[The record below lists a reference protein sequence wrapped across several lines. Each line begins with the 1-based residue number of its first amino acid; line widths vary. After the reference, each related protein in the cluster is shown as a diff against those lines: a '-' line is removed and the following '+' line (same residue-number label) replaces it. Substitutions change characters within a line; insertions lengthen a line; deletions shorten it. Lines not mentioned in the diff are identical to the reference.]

1 MLTETEALKA
11 RINELERENQYLR
24 RIIENAG
31 INYSSAL
38 VSDESTQNIFD
49 PNQGVRILPV
59 EITRNHA
66 RQFFSYF
73 WGRLDVYSKRSQN
86 KATGKA
92 GYYPQCDNFWKKGVC
107 PKASGLKVKCKDCNY
122 RCWTRLEGTQ
132 IENHLRGIKDDAS
145 DVIGIYPLF
154 PDGTCRLLVFDF
166 DNHDKGADAQDY
178 ANTDDS
184 WIGEVNALRE
194 IGIQNE
200 IPMLVERSRSGRG
213 AHVWIFFNAPIQAVL
228 VRKFGFALL
237 EKGAESV
244 NMTSFRFYDRLLPSQ
259 DYLEEGCL
267 PKSIWT

>member
-11 RINELERENQYLR
+11 RINELERENQYLK

-107 PKASGLKVKCKDCNY
+107 PKASGFKVKCKDCNY
-122 RCWTRLEGTQ
+122 RCWTKLEGTQ

-154 PDGTCRLLVFDF
+154 PDGT
-166 DNHDKGADAQDY
+166 
-178 ANTDDS
+178 
-184 WIGEVNALRE
+184 
-194 IGIQNE
+194 
-200 IPMLVERSRSGRG
+200 
-213 AHVWIFFNAPIQAVL
+213 
-228 VRKFGFALL
+228 
-237 EKGAESV
+237 
-244 NMTSFRFYDRLLPSQ
+244 
-259 DYLEEGCL
+259 
-267 PKSIWT
+267 